1 MSQEFRLKN
10 VNETRNYFLEKVK
23 QNDLMSRKRKMVCTT
38 RNYIEHFLTFLF

>member
-10 VNETRNYFLEKVK
+10 VDETRNYFLEKIK
-23 QNDLMSRKRKMVCTT
+23 QNDLMSRKRKMVCAT